1 MTPPITGEQ
10 QRAGRRLRLSLEECA
25 EILIRG
31 GRFPHVEPDGL
42 PDLDPVSN
50 RECPTLRVHPP
61 DTPHEEVL
69 KGAET
74 TDSALDL
81 RKSEFEHPSG
91 KYLLKDEKLARLS
104 PQEERILS
112 LVADCKTNR
121 EIGDELNLAEKT
133 VKNYVSSILSKLE
146 VARRAAAASYLA
158 RHTTT
163 PRHAGLRSLQ
173 RELDGASPDQP

>member
-1 MTPPITGEQ
+1 M
-10 QRAGRRLRLSLEECA
+10 
-25 EILIRG
+25 
-31 GRFPHVEPDGL
+31 
-42 PDLDPVSN
+42 
-50 RECPTLRVHPP
+50 
-61 DTPHEEVL
+61 

-133 VKNYVSSILSKLE
+133 VKNYVSRILSKLGRPPGRGRRLPGPAHHHPPARGAE
-146 VARRAAAASYLA
+146 VAPARARRRVARPALA
-158 RHTTT
+158 C
-163 PRHAGLRSLQ
+163 
-173 RELDGASPDQP
+173 DGAQEQIVDQASAPEEFDVGDHRSAGQPE